1 MRTLTRGLV
10 AGTTSTA
17 AMSAVMHLGRRAF
30 AGRQPPEE
38 IVREVVPDHR
48 AAGPLAVLAHVGFG
62 AGLGVLQAVLP
73 ARGPAAARGVATAL
87 AVWALSYEGWVP
99 ALGAMP
105 PAHRDERGRQ
115 ATLLAGH
122 LVYGLV
128 CGPLEER
135 LRRSRNTTSESPAPQ
150 RLLARA

>member
-10 AGTTSTA
+10 AGTTATA
-17 AMSAVMHLGRRAF
+17 AMSGVMRLGRGAF

-38 IVREVVPDHR
+38 LVREVVGPVPGVR
-48 AAGPLAVLAHVGFG
+48 PLALLAHVGFG
-62 AGLGVLQAVLP
+62 ASLGVLQAVLP
-73 ARGPAAARGVATAL
+73 SRGPAAARGVGAAL
-87 AVWALSYEGWVP
+87 AVWAASYEGWVP

-115 ATLLAGH
+115 AVLLAGH
-122 LVYGLV
+122 VVYGLV

-135 LRRSRNTTSESPAPQ
+135 LRSVG
-150 RLLARA
+150 